1 VSNAK
6 GRPLSVCLVIITLW
20 TVTRLGMANND
31 KSASLIVP
39 ENSARQIEILPPMIH
54 EDAAPRLKRSLK
66 LNWSSAPGK
75 SGAITRNADR
85 KINQQ
90 SNFQQKLY
98 NLPSA
103 MLGGNVLD
111 GGSTARTS
119 KAVDNIIHSSWPI
132 AAAPISHIPGARRL
146 NFYAYSFWRAGA
158 FHNNAAPAAQYGGSQ
173 SGLIATY
180 RLTAQDHPDLAAIV
194 RVATSPRQSQN
205 QPPENEVA
213 IGLRWRPIKKLPV
226 TVSAERRLRTN
237 SADQTALYVAGSLDK
252 LSLDNNVTARGFV
265 QAGIV
270 PDKNPNIFYDAS
282 MRLEHTLLRIPNAE
296 LHVGTGIWSGG
307 QRGAARIDVGPSI
320 GMNLSKRIDI
330 SADWRFRVAGNARP
344 GNGPAVTI
352 SAGF

>member
-1 VSNAK
+1 
-6 GRPLSVCLVIITLW
+6 
-20 TVTRLGMANND
+20 MANND
-31 KSASLIVP
+31 KSASLIVS
-39 ENSARQIEILPPMIH
+39 ENSAMQIEMLPPMIH
-54 EDAAPRLKRSLK
+54 EDAVPRLKQSLK
-66 LNWSSAPGK
+66 LNWSSVSGE
-75 SGAITRNADR
+75 SGAITRNADG
-85 KINQQ
+85 KIYQQ
-90 SNFQQKLY
+90 SNFQHKLDS
-98 NLPSA
+98 LPSA
-103 MLGGNVLD
+103 MLGANVLD
-111 GGSTARTS
+111 GGRTARTS
-119 KAVDNIIHSSWPI
+119 KTLDNTINSSWPI
-132 AAAPISHIPGARRL
+132 AAEPISHVPGAHIPGARRL
-146 NFYAYSFWRAGA
+146 NFYAYNFWRAGA
-158 FHNNAAPAAQYGGSQ
+158 FPNNAAPAAQYGGSQ

-180 RLTAQDHPDLAAIV
+180 RLTKRDHPDLAAIV

-213 IGLRWRPIKKLPV
+213 IGLRWRPIKELPV
-226 TVSAERRLRTN
+226 TVSAERRLRTT

-270 PDKNPNIFYDAS
+270 AGKNPNIFYDAS
-282 MRLEHTLLRIPNAE
+282 MRLEHKLLRIPSAE

-307 QRGAARIDVGPSI
+307 QRGASRIDVGPSL